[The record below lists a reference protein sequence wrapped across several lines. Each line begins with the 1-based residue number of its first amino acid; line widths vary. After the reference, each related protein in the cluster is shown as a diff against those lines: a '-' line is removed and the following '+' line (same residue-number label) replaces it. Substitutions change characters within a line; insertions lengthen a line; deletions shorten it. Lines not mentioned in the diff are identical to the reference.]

1 MGRADGKGEAGEGK
15 GRAAI
20 ADSAAASSEC
30 GREERKWEEESP
42 FNESKW
48 NPMVERYDFAILNSE
63 PLPVNDWGIWTEL
76 PSRWIKPRWE

>member
-1 MGRADGKGEAGEGK
+1 MRGGKGKGPGGK
-15 GRAAI
+15 RRG
-20 ADSAAASSEC
+20 AAAGTEC
-30 GREERKWEEESP
+30 GREERRWEEESP

>member
-1 MGRADGKGEAGEGK
+1 MGRADGKGEVGEGK

-48 NPMVERYDFAILNSE
+48 NPMVERYELANLNSD